1 MSENLEKRRKQLSF
15 RSWHRGT
22 REMDMILGS
31 FADKHIKTMSEE
43 ELENYAIFLELSD
56 PQLYNW
62 YMGKEELP
70 DTLKSPLME
79 KYLSHKVT

>member
-56 PQLYNW
+56 PELYNW
-62 YMGKEELP
+62 YMKKEDVPKEL
-70 DTLKSPLME
+70 DTPLMQA
-79 KYLSHKVT
+79 YLKHKVA